1 MLRSSVDTL
10 NAAVQH
16 NGFIIY
22 HKGKLHCED
31 GPDWQWIACPNRDEH
46 QALSELS
53 SHGYIK
59 HDCVLD
65 KYTSVFRITTEGKSF
80 LDRYLSTTF

>member
-31 GPDWQWIACPNRDEH
+31 GPDWQWIECPNRDEH
-46 QALSELS
+46 QALS
-53 SHGYIK
+53 
-59 HDCVLD
+59 
-65 KYTSVFRITTEGKSF
+65 
-80 LDRYLSTTF
+80 